1 MSTSVR
7 EWLAQSKK
15 RGMGLG
21 LERVYRVHQALV
33 QSTYNATII
42 HVAGSNGKGTLC
54 ATLTAHLH
62 QLDQSTVL
70 FTSPHLVRIE
80 ERIRL
85 DGRPISPQQFDAYLN
100 DIREAE
106 SSMEEQLTFFEITFL
121 VACLCASSND
131 VDVFIVETGL
141 GGRYD
146 ATRILPAGVSVV
158 TSLSLEHR
166 DILGDTLAEIAA
178 EKAAIARPG
187 KPLIVRF
194 VDDSATIDAIEY
206 EAKHAGRSELGEVH
220 GTASIEWISIPKEA
234 SFDEEA
240 ILLAQATLQSLNVD
254 AEGLQRSQAL
264 LNWPGRFHEIAAP
277 WDGSILFDAAHNPSG
292 LLRMLPQ
299 LQARIEQE
307 PLWTLVF
314 GCTPQHDLTSF
325 VNSLIELCHQHPPES
340 IVLTKPQLGR
350 YPGVDLETLRRLNW
364 PASCTILEQEDAAAT
379 SDCLNELQP
388 AFTLV
393 IGSLYLVGEMYDAL
407 GYWGT
412 EHMELFPAKTQ
423 RDEA

>member
-1 MSTSVR
+1 M
-7 EWLAQSKK
+7 
-15 RGMGLG
+15 
-21 LERVYRVHQALV
+21 
-33 QSTYNATII
+33 
-42 HVAGSNGKGTLC
+42 
-54 ATLTAHLH
+54 
-62 QLDQSTVL
+62 
-70 FTSPHLVRIE
+70 
-80 ERIRL
+80 
-85 DGRPISPQQFDAYLN
+85 
-100 DIREAE
+100 
-106 SSMEEQLTFFEITFL
+106 
-121 VACLCASSND
+121 
-131 VDVFIVETGL
+131 
-141 GGRYD
+141 
-146 ATRILPAGVSVV
+146 
-158 TSLSLEHR
+158 
-166 DILGDTLAEIAA
+166 
-178 EKAAIARPG
+178 
-187 KPLIVRF
+187 
-194 VDDSATIDAIEY
+194 
-206 EAKHAGRSELGEVH
+206 
-220 GTASIEWISIPKEA
+220 
-234 SFDEEA
+234 
-240 ILLAQATLQSLNVD
+240 QSLNVD

-314 GCTPQHDLTSF
+314 GCTPQHDLPSF
-325 VNSLIELCHQHPPES
+325 VNPLIELCHQHPPES

-379 SDCLNELQP
+379 GDRLNKLQP

>member
-15 RGMGLG
+15 RGMDLG
-21 LERVYRVHQALV
+21 LERVFRVHQALV
-33 QSTYNATII
+33 QSTYNATIV

-62 QLDQSTVL
+62 QLAQSTVL

-100 DIREAE
+100 NIREAE
-106 SSMEEQLTFFEITFL
+106 SSMEERLTFFEITFL

-146 ATRILPAGVSVV
+146 ATRILPADVSVD

-194 VDDSATIDAIEY
+194 VDDSAAIDAIEY

-240 ILLAQATLQSLNVD
+240 NLLARATLQSFNVD

-299 LQARIEQE
+299 LRARIEQE
-307 PLWTLVF
+307 SSWTLVF

-325 VNSLIELCHQHPPES
+325 ANPLIELCHQHPPES

-350 YPGVDLETLRRLNW
+350 YPGVELEALHSLNW
-364 PASCTILEQEDAAAT
+364 PTACTILEQEDAAAT
-379 SDCLNELQP
+379 SDCLKQLQP
-388 AFTLV
+388 TFTLV